1 MASRD
6 PSASSS
12 EMEGT
17 WVNLPGRTRLSE
29 DTTESMP
36 DRVRRVRSDL
46 RDLRNYYNVKISARR
61 HKRLSQFYKSELEA
75 LFQVPFDRL
84 SQQGKVDFLLLRN
97 YLKRGLRQLELDQ
110 KAQEAAM
117 PLLPFAPLIISL
129 CESRQDVEP
138 MQGEQAAEM
147 LDQLATETSQVQ
159 HQVEE
164 GRLKVSKQSA
174 YKAAQIVA
182 ELRKHLHE
190 FLSFYSTYD
199 PMFDWWATT
208 PWREANTALQHYQS
222 MIQTRLAGMRPD
234 GQDEVVG
241 EPIGR
246 DGLLVE
252 LEAEMIPYTPE
263 ELIKL
268 AKEQYK
274 WCEVQM
280 KAASRELD
288 FGDDWKKALE
298 YVKTRSVPPGEQT
311 QLVLQLA
318 REGTSFVREHDLI
331 TVPEVADETY
341 RMFMMSPERQKES
354 PFFLGGPSIL
364 VASPTSDMSHGLKQM
379 VMRGNNRHFS
389 RATAF
394 HELIPGHRLQLFM
407 GERHNSHR
415 QMFTTPF
422 FVEGWAMYW
431 EMLFW
436 QMGNF
441 FVLPEDRIGTLF
453 WRMHRCAR
461 IIFSLKFH
469 LGEMS
474 PQECIDLLV
483 NWVGHERSNAEA
495 EVRRSFNGDYAPLY
509 QIGYMIGALQM
520 MELRREVLEAGRLG
534 EKEFHDCVLRANTMP
549 VELLRALLLGL
560 ELTPE
565 YKAGWRFY
573 SS

>member
-1 MASRD
+1 MPQRDAST
-6 PSASSS
+6 SSS
-12 EMEGT
+12 EMDGT
-17 WVNLPGRTRLSE
+17 WVNLPTRAKME
-29 DTTESMP
+29 DVESMA

-46 RDLRNYYNVKISARR
+46 RDLRNYYNIKISERR
-61 HKRLSQFYKSELEA
+61 HKRLCQFYKDELDA
-75 LFQVPFDRL
+75 LFQVHFQDL
-84 SQQGKVDFLLLRN
+84 SQQGKVDFLLVRN
-97 YLKRGLRQLELDQ
+97 YLKRGQRQLNLDQ
-110 KAQEAAM
+110 NAQEAAM
-117 PLLPFAPLIISL
+117 PLLPFASIIVSL
-129 CESRQDVEP
+129 CESRQAVKP
-138 MQGEQAAEM
+138 MEAEQAAE
-147 LDQLATETSQVQ
+147 LLNKVTVETSKIQ

-164 GRLKVSKQSA
+164 GKIKVSKQTA
-174 YKAAQIVA
+174 HKAVQIVA

-190 FLSFYSTYD
+190 FLSFYTTYD

-222 MIQTRLAGMRPD
+222 LIQSRLAGVRHD
-234 GQDEVVG
+234 GHDEIFG

-263 ELIKL
+263 ELIDI

-274 WCEVQM
+274 WCEAQM
-280 KAASRELD
+280 KQASKELN
-288 FGDDWKKALE
+288 FGEDWKKALE
-298 YVKTRSVPPGEQT
+298 HVKTKSVPPGEQT

-318 REGTSFVREHDLI
+318 REGTSFVREHDLV
-331 TVPEVADETY
+331 TVPEIADETY

-364 VASPTSDMSHGLKQM
+364 VASPTADMSHELKKM

-407 GERHNSHR
+407 GERHHSHR
-415 QMFTTPF
+415 QMFTTSF

-431 EMLFW
+431 EMVFW
-436 QMGNF
+436 EMGNF
-441 FVLPEDRIGTLF
+441 FISPEDRIGTLF

-469 LGEMS
+469 LGEMT

-483 NWVGHERSNAEA
+483 DWVGHEPSNAEA
-495 EVRRSFNGDYAPLY
+495 EVRRSFNGDYSPLY
-509 QIGYMIGALQM
+509 QVGYMIGALQM
-520 MELRREVLEAGRLG
+520 MELRKEVLRSGRYS

-549 VELLRALLLGL
+549 IELLRALLLGL
-560 ELTPE
+560 DLTPD

>member
-1 MASRD
+1 MPQRDAST
-6 PSASSS
+6 SSS
-12 EMEGT
+12 EMDGT
-17 WVNLPGRTRLSE
+17 WVNLPTRTKME
-29 DTTESMP
+29 DVESMA

-46 RDLRNYYNVKISARR
+46 RDLRNYYNIKIAERR
-61 HKRLSQFYKSELEA
+61 HKRLGQFYKDELEA
-75 LFQVPFDRL
+75 LFQVHFQDL
-84 SQQGKVDFLLLRN
+84 SQQGRVDFLLLRN
-97 YLKRGLRQLELDQ
+97 YLKRGQRQLNLDQ
-110 KAQEAAM
+110 KAQKGGNASIT
-117 PLLPFAPLIISL
+117 FCVNHRIIM
-129 CESRQDVEP
+129 RVET
-138 MQGEQAAEM
+138 G
-147 LDQLATETSQVQ
+147 LETSNVQ

-164 GRLKVSKQSA
+164 GKIKVSKQTA
-174 YKAAQIVA
+174 HKAVQIVA

-190 FLSFYSTYD
+190 FLSFYTTYD

-222 MIQTRLAGMRPD
+222 LIQSRLAGIRHD
-234 GQDEVVG
+234 GHDEIFG

-263 ELIKL
+263 ELINI

-280 KAASRELD
+280 KQASKELNFD
-288 FGDDWKKALE
+288 EDWKKALE
-298 YVKTRSVPPGEQT
+298 HVKTKSVPPGEQT

-318 REGTSFVREHDLI
+318 REGTSFVREHDLV
-331 TVPEVADETY
+331 TVPEIADETY

-364 VASPTSDMSHGLKQM
+364 VASPTADMSHELKKM

-407 GERHNSHR
+407 GERHHSHR
-415 QMFTTPF
+415 QMFTTSF

-431 EMLFW
+431 EMVFW
-436 QMGNF
+436 EMGNF
-441 FVLPEDRIGTLF
+441 FISPEDRIGTLF

-469 LGEMS
+469 LGEMT
-474 PQECIDLLV
+474 PQECIDL
-483 NWVGHERSNAEA
+483 
-495 EVRRSFNGDYAPLY
+495 F
-509 QIGYMIGALQM
+509 
-520 MELRREVLEAGRLG
+520 GRLG
-534 EKEFHDCVLRANTMP
+534 R
-549 VELLRALLLGL
+549 
-560 ELTPE
+560 
-565 YKAGWRFY
+565 
-573 SS
+573 S

>member
-1 MASRD
+1 MSHRD
-6 PSASSS
+6 TSTSSS
-12 EMEGT
+12 ELEGT
-17 WVNLPGRTRLSE
+17 WVNLAKMND
-29 DTTESMP
+29 DTAETMA
-36 DRVRRVRSDL
+36 DRVRRVRSDF
-46 RDLRNYYNVKISARR
+46 RDLRNYYNIKISPRR
-61 HKRLSQFYKSELEA
+61 HERLSRFYADELEA
-75 LFQVPFDRL
+75 LFQVHFEGL

-97 YLKRGLRQLELDQ
+97 YLKRGKRQLGLSR
-110 KAQEAAM
+110 KAQEAAL
-117 PLLPFAPLIISL
+117 PLLPFASLIVSL

-138 MQGEQAAEM
+138 MHGEKTAEK
-147 LDQLATETSQVQ
+147 LDQIAAQATEAQ

-164 GRLKVSKQSA
+164 GKLKVSKQAA
-174 YKAAQIVA
+174 YKAVQIVA

-190 FLSFYSTYD
+190 FLSFYTTYD

-222 MIQTRLAGMRPD
+222 VIQTNLAGIRPD
-234 GQDEVVG
+234 GRDQIFG

-263 ELIKL
+263 ELVEI

-274 WCEVQM
+274 WCEAQM
-280 KAASRELD
+280 KEASRELN
-288 FGDDWKKALE
+288 FGEDWKKALE
-298 YVKTRSVPPGEQT
+298 HVKTKSVPPGEQT

-318 REGTSFVREHDLI
+318 REGTSFVREHDLV

-341 RMFMMSPERQKES
+341 RMFMMSPEQQKDS

-364 VASPTSDMSHGLKQM
+364 VASPTADMPHELKKM
-379 VMRGNNRHFS
+379 VMRGNNKHFS
-389 RATAF
+389 RSTAF

-431 EMLFW
+431 EMVFW

-441 FVLPEDRIGTLF
+441 FISPEDRIGTLF

-461 IIFSLKFH
+461 IIFSLRFH
-469 LGEMS
+469 LGEMT
-474 PQECIDLLV
+474 PEECIDLLV
-483 NWVGHERSNAEA
+483 DWVGHERSNAEA
-495 EVRRSFNGDYAPLY
+495 EVRRSFNGDYSPLY
-509 QIGYMIGALQM
+509 QVGYMIGALQM
-520 MELRREVLEAGRLG
+520 MELRKEVLNLEKYT

-549 VELLRALLLGL
+549 IELLRALLLGL
-560 ELTPE
+560 DLSPD
-565 YKAGWRFY
+565 YKATWRFY

>member
-1 MASRD
+1 MPQRDAST
-6 PSASSS
+6 SSS
-12 EMEGT
+12 EMDGT
-17 WVNLPGRTRLSE
+17 WVNLATRTKMKE
-29 DTTESMP
+29 DVESMA

-46 RDLRNYYNVKISARR
+46 RDLRNYYNIKISERR
-61 HKRLSQFYKSELEA
+61 HKRLGQFYKNELDD
-75 LFQVPFDRL
+75 LFQVPFQDL
-84 SQQGKVDFLLLRN
+84 GQQGRVDFLLLRN
-97 YLKRGLRQLELDQ
+97 YLKRGQRQLNLDQ
-110 KAQEAAM
+110 TAQEAAM
-117 PLLPFAPLIISL
+117 PLLPFASIIVSL
-129 CESRQDVEP
+129 CESRQDIKP
-138 MQGEQAAEM
+138 MEAEKAAE
-147 LDQLATETSQVQ
+147 LLNKVTVETSNVQ

-164 GRLKVSKQSA
+164 GKIKVSKQIA
-174 YKAAQIVA
+174 HKTVQIVA

-190 FLSFYSTYD
+190 FLSFYTTYD

-222 MIQTRLAGMRPD
+222 VIQSRLVGVRHD
-234 GQDEVVG
+234 GHDEIFG

-263 ELIKL
+263 ELIDI
-268 AKEQYK
+268 AKEQYR
-274 WCEVQM
+274 WCEAQM
-280 KAASRELD
+280 KQASKEIG

-298 YVKTRSVPPGEQT
+298 HVKTKSVPPGEQT

-318 REGTSFVREHDLI
+318 REGTSFVREHDLV
-331 TVPEVADETY
+331 TVPEIADETY
-341 RMFMMSPERQKES
+341 RMFMMSPDRQKES

-364 VASPTSDMSHGLKQM
+364 VASPTADMSHELKKM
-379 VMRGNNRHFS
+379 VMRGNNKHFS

-407 GERHNSHR
+407 GERHHSHR
-415 QMFTTPF
+415 QMFTTSF

-431 EMLFW
+431 EMVFW
-436 QMGNF
+436 EMGNF
-441 FVLPEDRIGTLF
+441 FISPEDRIGTLF

-469 LGEMS
+469 LGEMT

-483 NWVGHERSNAEA
+483 DWVGHEPSNAEA
-495 EVRRSFNGDYAPLY
+495 EVRRSFNGDYSPLY
-509 QIGYMIGALQM
+509 QVGYMIGAMQM
-520 MELRREVLEAGRLG
+520 MKLRKEVLSARKYS

-549 VELLRALLLGL
+549 IELLRALLLGL
-560 ELTPE
+560 DLAPD

>member
-1 MASRD
+1 MPQRDAST
-6 PSASSS
+6 SSS
-12 EMEGT
+12 EMDGT
-17 WVNLPGRTRLSE
+17 WVNLATTTKMNE
-29 DTTESMP
+29 DVESMA

-46 RDLRNYYNVKISARR
+46 RDLRNYYNIKMSERR
-61 HKRLSQFYKSELEA
+61 HKRLSQFYKNELDD
-75 LFQVPFDRL
+75 LFQMPFQDL
-84 SQQGKVDFLLLRN
+84 GQQGRVDFLLLRN
-97 YLKRGLRQLELDQ
+97 FLKRGQRQLSLDQ

-117 PLLPFAPLIISL
+117 PLLPFASIIVSL
-129 CESRQDVEP
+129 CESRQDVKP
-138 MQGEQAAEM
+138 MEAEKAAE
-147 LDQLATETSQVQ
+147 LLNKVTVETSNIQ

-164 GRLKVSKQSA
+164 GKIKVSKQIA
-174 YKAAQIVA
+174 HKAVQIVA

-190 FLSFYSTYD
+190 FLSFYTTYD

-222 MIQTRLAGMRPD
+222 LIQSRLVGVRHD
-234 GQDEVVG
+234 GHDEIFG

-263 ELIKL
+263 ELIDI

-274 WCEVQM
+274 WCEAQM
-280 KAASRELD
+280 KQASKELN
-288 FGDDWKKALE
+288 FGEGWKKALE
-298 YVKTRSVPPGEQT
+298 HVKTKSVPPGEQT

-318 REGTSFVREHDLI
+318 REGTSFVREHDLV
-331 TVPEVADETY
+331 TVPEIADETY
-341 RMFMMSPERQKES
+341 RMFMMSPDRQKES

-364 VASPTSDMSHGLKQM
+364 VASPTADMSHELKKM
-379 VMRGNNRHFS
+379 VMRGNNKHFS

-407 GERHNSHR
+407 GERHHSHR
-415 QMFTTPF
+415 QMFTTSF

-431 EMLFW
+431 EMVFW
-436 QMGNF
+436 EMGNF
-441 FVLPEDRIGTLF
+441 FISPEDRIGTLF
-453 WRMHRCAR
+453 WSMHRCAR

-469 LGEMS
+469 LGEMT

-483 NWVGHERSNAEA
+483 DWVGHEPSNAEA
-495 EVRRSFNGDYAPLY
+495 EVRRSFNGDYSPLY
-509 QIGYMIGALQM
+509 QVGYMIGALQM
-520 MELRREVLEAGRLG
+520 MELRKEVLSSRRYS

-549 VELLRALLLGL
+549 IELLRALLLGL
-560 ELTPE
+560 DLTPD
-565 YKAGWRFY
+565 YKAQWRFY

>member
-1 MASRD
+1 MPQRDAST
-6 PSASSS
+6 SSS
-12 EMEGT
+12 EMDSA
-17 WVNLPGRTRLSE
+17 WVNLPERTRMKE
-29 DTTESMP
+29 DVESMA
-36 DRVRRVRSDL
+36 DRVRQVRSDL
-46 RDLRNYYNVKISARR
+46 RDLRNYYNIKISERR
-61 HKRLSQFYKSELEA
+61 HKRLGQFYKDELEA
-75 LFQVPFDRL
+75 LFQVHFQDL
-84 SQQGKVDFLLLRN
+84 SQQGRVDFLLLRN
-97 YLKRGLRQLELDQ
+97 YLKRGQRQLNLDQ
-110 KAQEAAM
+110 KAQKAAM
-117 PLLPFAPLIISL
+117 PLLPFASIIVSL
-129 CESRQDVEP
+129 CESRQDVKPVEA
-138 MQGEQAAEM
+138 EKAAE
-147 LDQLATETSQVQ
+147 LLNKVTVETSNVQ

-164 GRLKVSKQSA
+164 GKIKVSKQTA
-174 YKAAQIVA
+174 HKAVQIVA

-190 FLSFYSTYD
+190 FLSFYTTYD

-222 MIQTRLAGMRPD
+222 LIQSRLAGIRHD
-234 GQDEVVG
+234 GHDEIFG

-263 ELIKL
+263 ELINI

-280 KAASRELD
+280 KQASKELN
-288 FGDDWKKALE
+288 FGEDWKKALE
-298 YVKTRSVPPGEQT
+298 HVKTKSVPPGEQT

-318 REGTSFVREHDLI
+318 REGTSFVREHDLV
-331 TVPEVADETY
+331 TVPEIADETY

-364 VASPTSDMSHGLKQM
+364 VASPTADMSHELKKM

-407 GERHNSHR
+407 GERHHSHR
-415 QMFTTPF
+415 QMFTTSF

-431 EMLFW
+431 EMVFW
-436 QMGNF
+436 EMSNF
-441 FVLPEDRIGTLF
+441 FISPEDRIGTLF

-469 LGEMS
+469 LGEMT

-483 NWVGHERSNAEA
+483 DWVGHEPSNAEA
-495 EVRRSFNGDYAPLY
+495 EVRRSFNGDYSPLY
-509 QIGYMIGALQM
+509 QVGYMIGALQM
-520 MELRREVLEAGRLG
+520 MELRKEVLSSRRYS
-534 EKEFHDCVLRANTMP
+534 EKEFHDCVLKANTMP
-549 VELLRALLLGL
+549 IELLRALLLGL
-560 ELTPE
+560 DLTPD

>member
-1 MASRD
+1 MPQRDAST
-6 PSASSS
+6 SSS
-12 EMEGT
+12 EMDGA
-17 WVNLPGRTRLSE
+17 WVNLATTTKMNE
-29 DTTESMP
+29 DVESMA
-36 DRVRRVRSDL
+36 DLVRRVRSDL
-46 RDLRNYYNVKISARR
+46 RDLRNYYNIKMSERR
-61 HKRLSQFYKSELEA
+61 HKRLSQFYKNELDD
-75 LFQVPFDRL
+75 LFQMPFQDL
-84 SQQGKVDFLLLRN
+84 GQQGRVDFLLLRN
-97 YLKRGLRQLELDQ
+97 FLKRGQRQLNLDQ

-117 PLLPFAPLIISL
+117 PLLPFASIIVSL
-129 CESRQDVEP
+129 CESRQDVKP
-138 MQGEQAAEM
+138 MEAEKAAE
-147 LDQLATETSQVQ
+147 LLNKVTVETSNVQ

-164 GRLKVSKQSA
+164 GKIKVSKQIA
-174 YKAAQIVA
+174 HKAVQIVA

-190 FLSFYSTYD
+190 FLSFYTTYD

-222 MIQTRLAGMRPD
+222 LIQSRLVGVRHD
-234 GQDEVVG
+234 GHDEIFG

-263 ELIKL
+263 ELIDI

-274 WCEVQM
+274 WCEAQM
-280 KAASRELD
+280 KQASKELN

-298 YVKTRSVPPGEQT
+298 HVKTKSVPPGEQT

-318 REGTSFVREHDLI
+318 REGTSFVREHDLV
-331 TVPEVADETY
+331 TVPEIADETY
-341 RMFMMSPERQKES
+341 RMFMMSPDRQKES

-364 VASPTSDMSHGLKQM
+364 VASPTTDMSHELKKM
-379 VMRGNNRHFS
+379 VMRGNNKHFS

-407 GERHNSHR
+407 GERHHSHR
-415 QMFTTPF
+415 QMFTTSF

-431 EMLFW
+431 EMVFW
-436 QMGNF
+436 EMGNF
-441 FVLPEDRIGTLF
+441 FISPEDRIGTLF
-453 WRMHRCAR
+453 WSMHRCAR

-469 LGEMS
+469 LGEMT

-483 NWVGHERSNAEA
+483 DWVGHEPSNAEA
-495 EVRRSFNGDYAPLY
+495 EVRRSFNGDYSPLY
-509 QIGYMIGALQM
+509 QVGYMIGALQM
-520 MELRREVLEAGRLG
+520 MELRKEVLSSRRYS

-549 VELLRALLLGL
+549 IELLRALLLGL
-560 ELTPE
+560 DLTPD
-565 YKAGWRFY
+565 YKAQWRFY